1 MQNEHP
7 RTEMDCVNHETD
19 NSGEL
24 EYKELAKSLVEAFG
38 NNHMTE
44 ARRLA
49 AEIILDMP
57 PAGSERS
64 EQDDFLESRLEG
76 KDLDD
81 EHRDVVIGI
90 VEDYRVIRDAFANY
104 ASELKHTDSRT
115 ASLLQLG
122 DADPIPDDVWAKEIA
137 IPPPKLDDLIGTFST
152 KGKGPQGVGLETAI
166 STKGKGPQG
175 VGLETAMIA
184 GAITLARL
192 ATTPYHNAEAYKEA
206 VFAKNFLAPICSII
220 GADALESALNDEV
233 DAIAGR
239 NIGDNMSG
247 TELSRDIDSLMDEAD
262 RVVALHFGRKNSS
275 DSERFDFAISN
286 VKGIISKLVGKA
298 QLKSPI
304 GISSPHSMFFQVGS
318 VRTEN
323 GNDLK
328 LRARGKGRGSYLRK
342 LLKNLGY
349 YKSRAEKNDE
359 HQDVHPIDLYGL
371 TMIAD
376 NNEQLAK
383 EYAAAV
389 VRALKSD
396 KITPYPS
403 PGREKEVFIVKGSKE
418 FQDTIREAVLAEI
431 PDVDMGL
438 FSFKTKKGGFTDAK
452 ITGLYETGDGRVGF
466 APFEMQF
473 STPDARLT
481 ARIGGRAAH
490 FLFKLIN
497 TYGEEIADLDDEYLA
512 AIKDIWSRKQDYFNN
527 RDESST
533 EVCLTDQS
541 RRRVEDFWRRIAR
554 RRQHT
559 RNLGGTALQ

>member
-90 VEDYRVIRDAFANY
+90 VEDYRVIQDVFASY
-104 ASELKHTDSRT
+104 ADGLKDTDTEAAR
-115 ASLLQLG
+115 LLQLG
-122 DADPIPDDVWAKEIA
+122 DADRIPDNVWAKEIP
-137 IPPPKLDDLIGTFST
+137 IPRPKLDDLIKTFST
-152 KGKGPQGVGLETAI
+152 KGED
-166 STKGKGPQG
+166 SQG

-184 GAITLARL
+184 GAITLAKL
-192 ATTPYHNAEAYKEA
+192 ITTPYHDAKAYKEA
-206 VFAKNFLAPICSII
+206 VFAKNILAPICSII
-220 GADALESALNDEV
+220 GADALESAQNDEV

-247 TELSRDIDSLMDEAD
+247 TELSRDIDSLMDEVD
-262 RVVALHFGRKNSS
+262 RVVALHFGRKNSNNP
-275 DSERFDFAISN
+275 ERFDFAIGN
-286 VKGIISKLVGKA
+286 VKGITSELVGEA

-497 TYGEEIADLDDEYLA
+497 TYGDEIADLDDDCLN
-512 AIKDIWSRKQDYFNN
+512 AIEDIWSRKQDYFNN

-541 RRRVEDFWRRIAR
+541 RRRVEDFWRRIAK

>member
-90 VEDYRVIRDAFANY
+90 VEDYRVIQDVFASY
-104 ASELKHTDSRT
+104 ADGLKDTDTEAAR
-115 ASLLQLG
+115 LLQLG
-122 DADPIPDDVWAKEIA
+122 DADRIPDNVWAKEIP
-137 IPPPKLDDLIGTFST
+137 IPRPKLDDLIKTFST
-152 KGKGPQGVGLETAI
+152 KGED
-166 STKGKGPQG
+166 SQG

-184 GAITLARL
+184 GAITLAKL
-192 ATTPYHNAEAYKEA
+192 ITTPYHDAKAYKEA
-206 VFAKNFLAPICSII
+206 VFAKNILAPICSII
-220 GADALESALNDEV
+220 GADALESAQNDEV

-247 TELSRDIDSLMDEAD
+247 TELSRDIDSLMDEVD
-262 RVVALHFGRKNSS
+262 RVVALHFGRKNSN
-275 DSERFDFAISN
+275 DPERFDFAIGN
-286 VKGIISKLVGKA
+286 VKGITSELVGEA

-318 VRTEN
+318 VHTEA

-497 TYGEEIADLDDEYLA
+497 TYGDEIADLDDDCLN
-512 AIKDIWSRKQDYFNN
+512 AIEDIWSRKQDYFNN

-541 RRRVEDFWRRIAR
+541 RRRVEDFWRRITK

-559 RNLGGTALQ
+559 RDLGGTALQ

>member
-1 MQNEHP
+1 MQSEYP
-7 RTEMDCVNHETD
+7 KTEIDCVNHETD

-90 VEDYRVIRDAFANY
+90 VEDYRVIQDVFASY
-104 ASELKHTDSRT
+104 ADGLKDTDTEAAR
-115 ASLLQLG
+115 LLQLG
-122 DADPIPDDVWAKEIA
+122 DADRIPDNVWAKEIP
-137 IPPPKLDDLIGTFST
+137 IPRPKLDDLIKTFST
-152 KGKGPQGVGLETAI
+152 KGED
-166 STKGKGPQG
+166 SQG

-184 GAITLARL
+184 GAITLAKL
-192 ATTPYHNAEAYKEA
+192 ITTPYHDAKAYKEA
-206 VFAKNFLAPICSII
+206 VFAKNILAPICSII
-220 GADALESALNDEV
+220 GADALESAQNDEV

-247 TELSRDIDSLMDEAD
+247 TELSRDIDSLMDEVD
-262 RVVALHFGRKNSS
+262 RVVALHFGRKNSN
-275 DSERFDFAISN
+275 DPERFDFAIGN
-286 VKGIISKLVGKA
+286 VKGITSELVGEA

-497 TYGEEIADLDDEYLA
+497 TYGDEIADLDDDCLN
-512 AIKDIWSRKQDYFNN
+512 AIEDIWSRKQDYFNN

-541 RRRVEDFWRRIAR
+541 RRRVEDFWRRIAK
-554 RRQHT
+554 RRQHA
-559 RNLGGTALQ
+559 RDLGGTALQ

>member
-90 VEDYRVIRDAFANY
+90 VEDYRVIQDVFASY
-104 ASELKHTDSRT
+104 ADGLKDTDTEAAR
-115 ASLLQLG
+115 LLQLG
-122 DADPIPDDVWAKEIA
+122 DADRIPDNVWAKEIP
-137 IPPPKLDDLIGTFST
+137 IPRPKLDDLIKTFST
-152 KGKGPQGVGLETAI
+152 KGED
-166 STKGKGPQG
+166 SQG

-184 GAITLARL
+184 GAITLAKL
-192 ATTPYHNAEAYKEA
+192 ITTPYHDAKAYKEA
-206 VFAKNFLAPICSII
+206 VFAKNILAPICSII
-220 GADALESALNDEV
+220 GADALESAQNDEV

-247 TELSRDIDSLMDEAD
+247 TELSRDIDSLMDEVD
-262 RVVALHFGRKNSS
+262 RVVALHFGRKNSN
-275 DSERFDFAISN
+275 DPERFDFAIGN
-286 VKGIISKLVGKA
+286 VKGITSELVGEA

-497 TYGEEIADLDDEYLA
+497 TYGDEIADLDDDCLN
-512 AIKDIWSRKQDYFNN
+512 AIEDIWSRKQDYFNN

-541 RRRVEDFWRRIAR
+541 RRRVEDFWRRITK
-554 RRQHT
+554 RRQHA
-559 RNLGGTALQ
+559 RDLGGTALQ

>member
-1 MQNEHP
+1 MMLMQSEYP
-7 RTEMDCVNHETD
+7 KTEIDCVNHETD

-90 VEDYRVIRDAFANY
+90 VEDYRVIQDAFASY
-104 ASELKHTDSRT
+104 ADGLKDTDTEAAR
-115 ASLLQLG
+115 LLQLG
-122 DADPIPDDVWAKEIA
+122 DADRIPDNVWAKEIP
-137 IPPPKLDDLIGTFST
+137 IPRPKLDDLIKTFST
-152 KGKGPQGVGLETAI
+152 KGED
-166 STKGKGPQG
+166 SQG

-184 GAITLARL
+184 GAITLAKL
-192 ATTPYHNAEAYKEA
+192 ITTPYHDAKAYKEA
-206 VFAKNFLAPICSII
+206 VFAKNILAPICSII
-220 GADALESALNDEV
+220 GADALESAQNDEV

-262 RVVALHFGRKNSS
+262 RVVALHFGRKNSN
-275 DSERFDFAISN
+275 DPERFNFAIGN
-286 VKGIISKLVGKA
+286 VKGITSELVGEA

-438 FSFKTKKGGFTDAK
+438 FSFKSKKGGFTDAK

-497 TYGEEIADLDDEYLA
+497 TYGDEIADLDDDCLN
-512 AIKDIWSRKQDYFNN
+512 AIEDIWSRKQDYFNN

-541 RRRVEDFWRRIAR
+541 RRRVEDFWRRIAK

>member
-90 VEDYRVIRDAFANY
+90 VEDYRVIQDVFASY
-104 ASELKHTDSRT
+104 ADGLKDTDTEAAR
-115 ASLLQLG
+115 LLQLG
-122 DADPIPDDVWAKEIA
+122 DADRIPDNVWAKEIP
-137 IPPPKLDDLIGTFST
+137 IPRPKLDDLIKTFST
-152 KGKGPQGVGLETAI
+152 KGED
-166 STKGKGPQG
+166 SQG

-184 GAITLARL
+184 GAITLAKL
-192 ATTPYHNAEAYKEA
+192 ITTPYHDAKAYKEA
-206 VFAKNFLAPICSII
+206 VFAKNILAPICSII
-220 GADALESALNDEV
+220 GADALESAQNDEV

-247 TELSRDIDSLMDEAD
+247 TELSRDIDSLMDEVD
-262 RVVALHFGRKNSS
+262 RVVALHFGRKNSN
-275 DSERFDFAISN
+275 DLERFDFAIGN
-286 VKGIISKLVGKA
+286 VKGITSELVGEA

-318 VRTEN
+318 VHTEA

-328 LRARGKGRGSYLRK
+328 LRVRGKGRGSYLRK

-349 YKSRAEKNDE
+349 YKTRAEKNDE

-497 TYGEEIADLDDEYLA
+497 TYGDEIADLDDDCLN
-512 AIKDIWSRKQDYFNN
+512 AIEDIWSRKQDYFNN

-541 RRRVEDFWRRIAR
+541 RRRVEDFWRRIAK

>member
-1 MQNEHP
+1 MLMQNEHP

-90 VEDYRVIRDAFANY
+90 VEDYRVIQDVFASY
-104 ASELKHTDSRT
+104 ADGLKDTDTEAAR
-115 ASLLQLG
+115 LLQLG
-122 DADPIPDDVWAKEIA
+122 DADRIPDNVWAKEIP
-137 IPPPKLDDLIGTFST
+137 IPRPKLDDLIKTFST
-152 KGKGPQGVGLETAI
+152 KGED
-166 STKGKGPQG
+166 SQG

-184 GAITLARL
+184 GAITLAKL
-192 ATTPYHNAEAYKEA
+192 ITTPYHDAKAYKEA
-206 VFAKNFLAPICSII
+206 VFAKNILAPICSII
-220 GADALESALNDEV
+220 GADALESAQNDEV

-247 TELSRDIDSLMDEAD
+247 TELSRDIDSLMDEVD
-262 RVVALHFGRKNSS
+262 RVVALHFGRKNSN
-275 DSERFDFAISN
+275 DPERFDFAIGN
-286 VKGIISKLVGKA
+286 VKGITSELVGEA

-318 VRTEN
+318 VHTEA

-349 YKSRAEKNDE
+349 YKTRAEKNDE

-418 FQDTIREAVLAEI
+418 FQDTIREAVLTEI

-438 FSFKTKKGGFTDAK
+438 FSFKSKKGGFTDAK

-497 TYGEEIADLDDEYLA
+497 TYGDEIADLDDDYLN
-512 AIKDIWSRKQDYFNN
+512 AIEDIWSRKQDYFNN
-527 RDESST
+527 QDESST
-533 EVCLTDQS
+533 EVCLTRQS
-541 RRRVEDFWRRIAR
+541 RRRVEDFWRRIAK

>member
-1 MQNEHP
+1 MLMQSEYP
-7 RTEMDCVNHETD
+7 KTEIDCVNHETD

-90 VEDYRVIRDAFANY
+90 VEDYRVIQDAFASY
-104 ASELKHTDSRT
+104 ADGLKDTDTEAAR
-115 ASLLQLG
+115 LLQLG
-122 DADPIPDDVWAKEIA
+122 DADRIPDNVWAKEIP
-137 IPPPKLDDLIGTFST
+137 IPRPKLDDLIKTFST
-152 KGKGPQGVGLETAI
+152 KGED
-166 STKGKGPQG
+166 SQG

-184 GAITLARL
+184 GAITLAKL
-192 ATTPYHNAEAYKEA
+192 ITTPYHDAKAYKEA
-206 VFAKNFLAPICSII
+206 VFAKNILAPICSII
-220 GADALESALNDEV
+220 GADALESAQNDEV

-247 TELSRDIDSLMDEAD
+247 TELSRDIDSLMDEVD
-262 RVVALHFGRKNSS
+262 RVVALHFGRKNSN
-275 DSERFDFAISN
+275 DPERFNFAIGN
-286 VKGIISKLVGKA
+286 VKGITSELVGEA

-349 YKSRAEKNDE
+349 YKSRAEKNNE

-376 NNEQLAK
+376 NDEQLAK

-438 FSFKTKKGGFTDAK
+438 FSFKSKKGGFTDAK

-497 TYGEEIADLDDEYLA
+497 TYGDEIADLDDDYLN
-512 AIKDIWSRKQDYFNN
+512 AIEDIWSRKQDYFNN

-533 EVCLTDQS
+533 EVCLTGQS
-541 RRRVEDFWRRIAR
+541 RRRVEDFWRRIAK
-554 RRQHT
+554 RRQHA
-559 RNLGGTALQ
+559 RDLGGTALQ

>member
-1 MQNEHP
+1 MQSEYP
-7 RTEMDCVNHETD
+7 KTEIDCVNHETD

-81 EHRDVVIGI
+81 EHKDVVIGI
-90 VEDYRVIRDAFANY
+90 VEDYRVIQDAFASY
-104 ASELKHTDSRT
+104 ADGLKDTDTEAAR
-115 ASLLQLG
+115 LLQLG
-122 DADPIPDDVWAKEIA
+122 DADRIPDNVWAKEIP
-137 IPPPKLDDLIGTFST
+137 IPRPKLDDLIKTFST
-152 KGKGPQGVGLETAI
+152 KGED
-166 STKGKGPQG
+166 SQG

-184 GAITLARL
+184 GAITLAKL
-192 ATTPYHNAEAYKEA
+192 ITTPYHNAKAYKEA
-206 VFAKNFLAPICSII
+206 VFAKNILAPICSII
-220 GADALESALNDEV
+220 GADALESAQNDEV

-262 RVVALHFGRKNSS
+262 RVVALHFGRKNSN
-275 DSERFDFAISN
+275 DPERFNFAIGN
-286 VKGIISKLVGKA
+286 VKGITSELVGEA

-438 FSFKTKKGGFTDAK
+438 FSFKSKKGGFTDAK

-497 TYGEEIADLDDEYLA
+497 TYGDEIADLDDDYLN
-512 AIKDIWSRKQDYFNN
+512 AIEDIWSRKQDYFNN
-527 RDESST
+527 QEESFT
-533 EVCLTDQS
+533 EVCLTRQS
-541 RRRVEDFWRRIAR
+541 RGRVREFWKRIADKQR
-554 RRQHT
+554 HT
-559 RNLGGTALQ
+559 RSLGGTALR

>member
-1 MQNEHP
+1 MLMQNEHP

-57 PAGSERS
+57 PAGSEYS
-64 EQDDFLESRLEG
+64 GQDDFLESYLEG

-81 EHRDVVIGI
+81 EHRDVVVGI
-90 VEDYRVIRDAFANY
+90 VEDYRVIWDAFADY
-104 ASELKHTDSRT
+104 ASELRHTDSRT
-115 ASLLQLG
+115 AILLQLG
-122 DADPIPDDVWAKEIA
+122 DADRIPDNVWAKEIP
-137 IPPPKLDDLIGTFST
+137 IPRPKLDDLIKTFST
-152 KGKGPQGVGLETAI
+152 KGED
-166 STKGKGPQG
+166 SQG

-184 GAITLARL
+184 GAITLAKL
-192 ATTPYHNAEAYKEA
+192 ITTPYHDAKAYKEA
-206 VFAKNFLAPICSII
+206 VFAKNILAPICSII
-220 GADALESALNDEV
+220 GADALESAQNDEV

-247 TELSRDIDSLMDEAD
+247 TELSRDIDSLMDEVD
-262 RVVALHFGRKNSS
+262 RVVALHFGRKNSN
-275 DSERFDFAISN
+275 DPERFNFAIGN
-286 VKGIISKLVGKA
+286 VKGITSELVGEA

-418 FQDTIREAVLAEI
+418 FQDTIREAVLTEI

-438 FSFKTKKGGFTDAK
+438 FSFKSKKGGFTDAK

-497 TYGEEIADLDDEYLA
+497 TYGDEIADLDDDCLN
-512 AIKDIWSRKQDYFNN
+512 AIEDIWSRKQDYFNN

-541 RRRVEDFWRRIAR
+541 RRRVEDFWRRIAK
-554 RRQHT
+554 RRQYT

>member
-1 MQNEHP
+1 MQSEYP
-7 RTEMDCVNHETD
+7 KTEIDCVNHETD

-90 VEDYRVIRDAFANY
+90 VEDYRVIQDVFASY
-104 ASELKHTDSRT
+104 ADGLKDTDTEAAR
-115 ASLLQLG
+115 LLQLG
-122 DADPIPDDVWAKEIA
+122 DAVLIPDNVWAKEIS
-137 IPPPKLDDLIGTFST
+137 IPRPKLDDLIKTFST
-152 KGKGPQGVGLETAI
+152 KGED
-166 STKGKGPQG
+166 SQG

-184 GAITLARL
+184 GAITLAKL
-192 ATTPYHNAEAYKEA
+192 ITTPYHDAKAYKEA
-206 VFAKNFLAPICSII
+206 VFAKNILAPICSII
-220 GADALESALNDEV
+220 GADALESAQNDEV

-247 TELSRDIDSLMDEAD
+247 TELSRDIDSLMDEVD
-262 RVVALHFGRKNSS
+262 RVVALHFGRKNSN
-275 DSERFDFAISN
+275 DPERFDFAIGN
-286 VKGIISKLVGKA
+286 VKGITSELVGEA

-497 TYGEEIADLDDEYLA
+497 TYGDEIADLDDEYLA

-541 RRRVEDFWRRIAR
+541 RRRVEDFWRRIAK

>member
-90 VEDYRVIRDAFANY
+90 VEDYRVIQDVFASY
-104 ASELKHTDSRT
+104 ADGLKDTDTEAAR
-115 ASLLQLG
+115 LLQLG
-122 DADPIPDDVWAKEIA
+122 DADRIPDNVWAKEIP
-137 IPPPKLDDLIGTFST
+137 IPRPKLDDLIKTFST
-152 KGKGPQGVGLETAI
+152 KGED
-166 STKGKGPQG
+166 SQG

-184 GAITLARL
+184 GAITLAKL
-192 ATTPYHNAEAYKEA
+192 ITTPYHDAKAYKEA
-206 VFAKNFLAPICSII
+206 VFAKNILAPICSII
-220 GADALESALNDEV
+220 GADALESAQNDEV

-247 TELSRDIDSLMDEAD
+247 TELSRDIDSLMDEVD
-262 RVVALHFGRKNSS
+262 RVVALHFGRKNSN
-275 DSERFDFAISN
+275 DPERFDFAIGN
-286 VKGIISKLVGKA
+286 VKGITSELVGEA

-318 VRTEN
+318 VHTEA

-349 YKSRAEKNDE
+349 YKTRAEKNDE

-497 TYGEEIADLDDEYLA
+497 TYGDEIADLDDDCLN
-512 AIKDIWSRKQDYFNN
+512 AIEDIWSRKQDYFNN

-541 RRRVEDFWRRIAR
+541 RRRVEDFWRRIAK

>member
-1 MQNEHP
+1 MLMQSEYP
-7 RTEMDCVNHETD
+7 KTEIDCVNHETD

-90 VEDYRVIRDAFANY
+90 VEDYRVIQDTFASY
-104 ASELKHTDSRT
+104 ADGLKDTDTEAAR
-115 ASLLQLG
+115 LLQLG
-122 DADPIPDDVWAKEIA
+122 DADRIPDNVWAKEIP
-137 IPPPKLDDLIGTFST
+137 IPRPKLDDLIKTFST
-152 KGKGPQGVGLETAI
+152 KGED
-166 STKGKGPQG
+166 SQG

-184 GAITLARL
+184 GAITLAKL
-192 ATTPYHNAEAYKEA
+192 ITTPYHDAKAYKEA
-206 VFAKNFLAPICSII
+206 VFAKNILAPICSII
-220 GADALESALNDEV
+220 GADALESAQNDEV

-247 TELSRDIDSLMDEAD
+247 TELSRDIDSLMDEVD
-262 RVVALHFGRKNSS
+262 RVVALHFGRKNSN
-275 DSERFDFAISN
+275 DPERFNFAIGN
-286 VKGIISKLVGKA
+286 VKGITSELVGEA

-438 FSFKTKKGGFTDAK
+438 FSFKSKKGGFTDAK

-497 TYGEEIADLDDEYLA
+497 TYGDEIADLDDDYLN
-512 AIKDIWSRKQDYFNN
+512 AIEDIWSRKQDYFNN

-541 RRRVEDFWRRIAR
+541 RRRVEDFWRRITK
-554 RRQHT
+554 RRQHA
-559 RNLGGTALQ
+559 RDLGGTALQ

>member
-1 MQNEHP
+1 MQSEYP
-7 RTEMDCVNHETD
+7 KTEIDCVNHETD

-90 VEDYRVIRDAFANY
+90 VEDYRVIQDTFASY
-104 ASELKHTDSRT
+104 ADGLKDTDTEAAR
-115 ASLLQLG
+115 LLQLG
-122 DADPIPDDVWAKEIA
+122 DADRIPDNVWAKEIP
-137 IPPPKLDDLIGTFST
+137 IPRPKLDDLIKTFST
-152 KGKGPQGVGLETAI
+152 KGED
-166 STKGKGPQG
+166 SQG

-184 GAITLARL
+184 GAITLAKL
-192 ATTPYHNAEAYKEA
+192 ITTPYHDAKAYKEA
-206 VFAKNFLAPICSII
+206 VFAKNILAPICSII
-220 GADALESALNDEV
+220 GADALESAQNDEV

-247 TELSRDIDSLMDEAD
+247 TELSRDIDSLMDEVD
-262 RVVALHFGRKNSS
+262 RVVALHFGRKNSN
-275 DSERFDFAISN
+275 DPERFNFAIGN
-286 VKGIISKLVGKA
+286 VKGITSELVGEA

-438 FSFKTKKGGFTDAK
+438 FSFKSKKGGFTDAK

-497 TYGEEIADLDDEYLA
+497 TYGDEIADLDDDYLN
-512 AIKDIWSRKQDYFNN
+512 AIEDIWSRKQDYFNN

-541 RRRVEDFWRRIAR
+541 RRRVEDFWRRITK
-554 RRQHT
+554 RRQHA
-559 RNLGGTALQ
+559 RDLGGTALQ

>member
-1 MQNEHP
+1 MQSEYP
-7 RTEMDCVNHETD
+7 KTEIDCVNHETD

-64 EQDDFLESRLEG
+64 EQDDFLESRLEE

-90 VEDYRVIRDAFANY
+90 VEDYRVIQDVFASY
-104 ASELKHTDSRT
+104 ADGLKDTDTEAAR
-115 ASLLQLG
+115 LLQLG
-122 DADPIPDDVWAKEIA
+122 DADRIPDNVWAKEIP
-137 IPPPKLDDLIGTFST
+137 IPRPKLDDLIKTFST
-152 KGKGPQGVGLETAI
+152 KGED
-166 STKGKGPQG
+166 SQG

-184 GAITLARL
+184 GAITLAKL
-192 ATTPYHNAEAYKEA
+192 ITTPYHDAKAYKEA
-206 VFAKNFLAPICSII
+206 VFAKNILAPICSIV
-220 GADALESALNDEV
+220 GADALESAQNDEV

-247 TELSRDIDSLMDEAD
+247 TELSRDIDSLMDEVD
-262 RVVALHFGRKNSS
+262 RVVALHFGRKNSN
-275 DSERFDFAISN
+275 DPERFDFAIGN
-286 VKGIISKLVGKA
+286 VKGITSELVGEA

-418 FQDTIREAVLAEI
+418 FQDTIREAVLTEI

-438 FSFKTKKGGFTDAK
+438 FSFKSKKGGFTDAK

-497 TYGEEIADLDDEYLA
+497 TYGDEIADLDDDYLN
-512 AIKDIWSRKQDYFNN
+512 AIEDIWSRKQDYFNN
-527 RDESST
+527 QDESST

-541 RRRVEDFWRRIAR
+541 RRRVREFWKRIADKQR
-554 RRQHT
+554 HT
-559 RNLGGTALQ
+559 RSLGGTALR

>member
-1 MQNEHP
+1 MQSEYP
-7 RTEMDCVNHETD
+7 KTEIDCVNHETD

-90 VEDYRVIRDAFANY
+90 VEDYRVIQDVFASY
-104 ASELKHTDSRT
+104 ADGLKDTDTEAAR
-115 ASLLQLG
+115 LLQLG
-122 DADPIPDDVWAKEIA
+122 DADRIPDNVWAKEIP
-137 IPPPKLDDLIGTFST
+137 IPRPKLDDLIKTFST
-152 KGKGPQGVGLETAI
+152 KGED
-166 STKGKGPQG
+166 SQG

-184 GAITLARL
+184 GAITLAKL
-192 ATTPYHNAEAYKEA
+192 ITTPYHDAKAYKEA
-206 VFAKNFLAPICSII
+206 VFAKNILAPICSII
-220 GADALESALNDEV
+220 GADALESAQNDEV

-247 TELSRDIDSLMDEAD
+247 TELSRDIDSLMDEVD
-262 RVVALHFGRKNSS
+262 RVVALHFGRKNSN
-275 DSERFDFAISN
+275 DPERFDFAIGN
-286 VKGIISKLVGKA
+286 VKGITSELVGEA

-318 VRTEN
+318 VHTEA

-328 LRARGKGRGSYLRK
+328 LRVRGKGRGSYLRK

-349 YKSRAEKNDE
+349 YKTRAEKNDE

-497 TYGEEIADLDDEYLA
+497 TYGDEIADLDDDCLN
-512 AIKDIWSRKQDYFNN
+512 AIEDIWSRKQDYFNN
-527 RDESST
+527 CDESST

-541 RRRVEDFWRRIAR
+541 RRRVEDFWRRIAK

>member
-1 MQNEHP
+1 MLMQSEYP
-7 RTEMDCVNHETD
+7 KTEIDCVNHETD

-81 EHRDVVIGI
+81 EHKDVVIGI
-90 VEDYRVIRDAFANY
+90 VEDYRVIQDAFASY
-104 ASELKHTDSRT
+104 ADGLKDTDTEAAR
-115 ASLLQLG
+115 LLQLG
-122 DADPIPDDVWAKEIA
+122 DADRIPDNVWAKEIP
-137 IPPPKLDDLIGTFST
+137 IPRPKLDDLIKTFST
-152 KGKGPQGVGLETAI
+152 KGED
-166 STKGKGPQG
+166 SQG

-184 GAITLARL
+184 GAITLAKL
-192 ATTPYHNAEAYKEA
+192 ITTPYHNAKAYKEA
-206 VFAKNFLAPICSII
+206 VFAKNILAPICSII
-220 GADALESALNDEV
+220 GADALESAQNDEV

-262 RVVALHFGRKNSS
+262 RVVALHFGRKNSN
-275 DSERFDFAISN
+275 DPERFNFAIGN
-286 VKGIISKLVGKA
+286 VKGITSELVGEA

-438 FSFKTKKGGFTDAK
+438 FSFKSKKGGFTDAK

-497 TYGEEIADLDDEYLA
+497 TYGDEIADLDDDYLN
-512 AIKDIWSRKQDYFNN
+512 AIEDIWSRKQDYFNN
-527 RDESST
+527 QEESFT
-533 EVCLTDQS
+533 EVCLTRQS
-541 RRRVEDFWRRIAR
+541 RGRVREFWKRIADKQR
-554 RRQHT
+554 HT
-559 RNLGGTALQ
+559 RSLGGTALR

>member
-1 MQNEHP
+1 MLMQSEYP
-7 RTEMDCVNHETD
+7 KTEIDCVNHETD

-90 VEDYRVIRDAFANY
+90 VEDYRVIQDAFASY
-104 ASELKHTDSRT
+104 ADGLKDTDTEAAR
-115 ASLLQLG
+115 LLQLG
-122 DADPIPDDVWAKEIA
+122 DADRIPDNVWAKEIP
-137 IPPPKLDDLIGTFST
+137 IPRPKLDDLIKTFST
-152 KGKGPQGVGLETAI
+152 KGED
-166 STKGKGPQG
+166 SQG

-184 GAITLARL
+184 GAITLAKL
-192 ATTPYHNAEAYKEA
+192 ITTPYHDAKAYKEA
-206 VFAKNFLAPICSII
+206 VFAKNILAPICSII
-220 GADALESALNDEV
+220 GADALESAQNDEV

-262 RVVALHFGRKNSS
+262 RVVALHFGRKNSN
-275 DSERFDFAISN
+275 DPERFNFAIGN
-286 VKGIISKLVGKA
+286 VKGITSELVGEA

-438 FSFKTKKGGFTDAK
+438 FSFKSKKGGFTDAK

-497 TYGEEIADLDDEYLA
+497 TYGDEIADLDDDCLN
-512 AIKDIWSRKQDYFNN
+512 AIEDIWSRKQDYFNN

-541 RRRVEDFWRRIAR
+541 RRRVEDFWRRIAK

>member
-1 MQNEHP
+1 MLMQNEHP
-7 RTEMDCVNHETD
+7 RTEIDCVNHETD

-90 VEDYRVIRDAFANY
+90 VEDYRVIQDAFASY
-104 ASELKHTDSRT
+104 ADGLKYTDTEAAR
-115 ASLLQLG
+115 LLQLG
-122 DADPIPDDVWAKEIA
+122 DADRIPDNVWAKEIP
-137 IPPPKLDDLIGTFST
+137 ILRPKLHDLIKTFST
-152 KGKGPQGVGLETAI
+152 KGED
-166 STKGKGPQG
+166 SQG

-184 GAITLARL
+184 GAITLAKL
-192 ATTPYHNAEAYKEA
+192 ITTPYHDAKAYKEA
-206 VFAKNFLAPICSII
+206 VFAKNILAPICSII
-220 GADALESALNDEV
+220 GADALESAQNDEV

-247 TELSRDIDSLMDEAD
+247 TELSRDIDSLMDEVD
-262 RVVALHFGRKNSS
+262 RVVALHFGRKNSN
-275 DSERFDFAISN
+275 DPERFDFAIGN
-286 VKGIISKLVGKA
+286 VKGITSELVGEA

-318 VRTEN
+318 VHTEA

-349 YKSRAEKNDE
+349 YKTRAEKNDE

-497 TYGEEIADLDDEYLA
+497 TYGDEIADLDDEYLA

-541 RRRVEDFWRRIAR
+541 RRRVEDFWRRIAK
-554 RRQHT
+554 RRQHA
-559 RNLGGTALQ
+559 RDLGGTALQ

>member
-90 VEDYRVIRDAFANY
+90 VEDYRVIQDVFASY
-104 ASELKHTDSRT
+104 ADGLKDTDTEAAR
-115 ASLLQLG
+115 LLQLG
-122 DADPIPDDVWAKEIA
+122 DADRIPDNVWAKEIP
-137 IPPPKLDDLIGTFST
+137 IPRPKLDDLIKTFST
-152 KGKGPQGVGLETAI
+152 KGED
-166 STKGKGPQG
+166 SQG

-184 GAITLARL
+184 GAITLAKL
-192 ATTPYHNAEAYKEA
+192 ITTPYHDAKAYKEA
-206 VFAKNFLAPICSII
+206 VFAKNILAPICSII
-220 GADALESALNDEV
+220 GADALESAQNDEV

-247 TELSRDIDSLMDEAD
+247 TELSRDIDSLMDEVD
-262 RVVALHFGRKNSS
+262 RVVALHFGRKNSN
-275 DSERFDFAISN
+275 DPERFDFAIGN
-286 VKGIISKLVGKA
+286 VKGITSELVGEA

-318 VRTEN
+318 VHTEA

-349 YKSRAEKNDE
+349 YKTRAEKNDE

-418 FQDTIREAVLAEI
+418 FQDTIREAVLTEI

-438 FSFKTKKGGFTDAK
+438 FSFKSKKGGFTDAK

-497 TYGEEIADLDDEYLA
+497 TYGDEIADLDDDYLN
-512 AIKDIWSRKQDYFNN
+512 AIEDIWSRKQDYFNN
-527 RDESST
+527 QDESST
-533 EVCLTDQS
+533 EVCLTRQS
-541 RRRVEDFWRRIAR
+541 RRRVEDFWRRIAK

>member
-1 MQNEHP
+1 MLMQNEHP

-57 PAGSERS
+57 LAGSERS

-90 VEDYRVIRDAFANY
+90 VEDYRVIQDVFASY
-104 ASELKHTDSRT
+104 ADGLKDTDTEAAR
-115 ASLLQLG
+115 LLQLG
-122 DADPIPDDVWAKEIA
+122 DADRIPDNVWAKEIP
-137 IPPPKLDDLIGTFST
+137 IPRPKLDDLIKTFST
-152 KGKGPQGVGLETAI
+152 KGED
-166 STKGKGPQG
+166 SQG

-184 GAITLARL
+184 GAITLAKL
-192 ATTPYHNAEAYKEA
+192 ITTPYHDAKAYKEA
-206 VFAKNFLAPICSII
+206 VFAKNILAPICSII
-220 GADALESALNDEV
+220 GADALESAQNDEV

-247 TELSRDIDSLMDEAD
+247 TELSRDIDSLMDEVD
-262 RVVALHFGRKNSS
+262 RVVALHFGRKNSN
-275 DSERFDFAISN
+275 DPERFDFAIGN
-286 VKGIISKLVGKA
+286 VKGITSELVGEA

-318 VRTEN
+318 VHTEA

-328 LRARGKGRGSYLRK
+328 LRVRGKGRGSYLRK

-349 YKSRAEKNDE
+349 YKTRAEKNDE

-396 KITPYPS
+396 KITPHPS

-497 TYGEEIADLDDEYLA
+497 TYGDEIADLDDDCLN
-512 AIKDIWSRKQDYFNN
+512 AIEDIWSRKQDYFNN

-541 RRRVEDFWRRIAR
+541 RRRVEDFWRRITK
-554 RRQHT
+554 RRQHA
-559 RNLGGTALQ
+559 RDLGGTALQ

>member
-49 AEIILDMP
+49 TEIILDMP

-90 VEDYRVIRDAFANY
+90 VEDYRVIQDVFASY
-104 ASELKHTDSRT
+104 ADGLKDTDTEAAR
-115 ASLLQLG
+115 LLQLG
-122 DADPIPDDVWAKEIA
+122 DADRIPDNVWAKEIP
-137 IPPPKLDDLIGTFST
+137 IPRPKLDDLIKTFST
-152 KGKGPQGVGLETAI
+152 KGED
-166 STKGKGPQG
+166 SQG

-184 GAITLARL
+184 GAITLAKL
-192 ATTPYHNAEAYKEA
+192 ITTPYHDAKAYKEA
-206 VFAKNFLAPICSII
+206 VFAKNILAPICSII
-220 GADALESALNDEV
+220 GADALESAQNDEV

-247 TELSRDIDSLMDEAD
+247 TELSRDIDSLMDEVD
-262 RVVALHFGRKNSS
+262 RVVALHFGRKNSN
-275 DSERFDFAISN
+275 DPERFDFAIGN
-286 VKGIISKLVGKA
+286 VKGITSELVGEA

-359 HQDVHPIDLYGL
+359 HKDVHPIDLYGL

>member
-19 NSGEL
+19 NSGKL

-49 AEIILDMP
+49 SEIILDMP
-57 PAGSERS
+57 PAGLECS
-64 EQDDFLESRLEG
+64 EQDGFLESYLEG
-76 KDLDD
+76 EDLDD
-81 EHRDVVIGI
+81 EHRDAVVGI

-152 KGKGPQGVGLETAI
+152 KGEGSQGVGLETAI

-247 TELSRDIDSLMDEAD
+247 TELSRDIDSLMDEVD
-262 RVVALHFGRKNSS
+262 RVVALHFGRKNSN
-275 DSERFDFAISN
+275 DPERFNFAISN
-286 VKGIISKLVGKA
+286 VKGITSELVGEA

-418 FQDTIREAVLAEI
+418 FQDTIREAVLTEI

-438 FSFKTKKGGFTDAK
+438 FSFKSKKGGFTDAK

-497 TYGEEIADLDDEYLA
+497 TYGDEIADLDDDYLN
-512 AIKDIWSRKQDYFNN
+512 AIEDIWSRKQDYFNN

-541 RRRVEDFWRRIAR
+541 RRRVEDFWRRIAK
-554 RRQHT
+554 RRQHA

>member
-1 MQNEHP
+1 MLMQNEHP

-90 VEDYRVIRDAFANY
+90 VEDYRVIQDVFASY
-104 ASELKHTDSRT
+104 ADGLKDTDTEAAR
-115 ASLLQLG
+115 LLQLG
-122 DADPIPDDVWAKEIA
+122 DADRIPDNVWAKEIP
-137 IPPPKLDDLIGTFST
+137 IPRPKLDDLIKTFST
-152 KGKGPQGVGLETAI
+152 KGED
-166 STKGKGPQG
+166 SQG

-184 GAITLARL
+184 GAITLAKL
-192 ATTPYHNAEAYKEA
+192 ITTPYHDAKAYKEA
-206 VFAKNFLAPICSII
+206 VFAKNILAPICSII
-220 GADALESALNDEV
+220 GADALESAQNDEV

-247 TELSRDIDSLMDEAD
+247 TELSRDIDSLMDEVD
-262 RVVALHFGRKNSS
+262 RVVALHFGRKNSN
-275 DSERFDFAISN
+275 DPERFDFAIGN
-286 VKGIISKLVGKA
+286 VKGITSELVGEA

-438 FSFKTKKGGFTDAK
+438 FSFKSKKGGFTDAK

-497 TYGEEIADLDDEYLA
+497 TYGDEIADLDDEYLN
-512 AIKDIWSRKQDYFNN
+512 AIEDIWSRKQDYFNN
-527 RDESST
+527 QDESST
-533 EVCLTDQS
+533 EVCLTRQS
-541 RRRVEDFWRRIAR
+541 RRRVEDFWRRIAK

>member
-1 MQNEHP
+1 MLMQNEHP

-24 EYKELAKSLVEAFG
+24 EYKELTKSLVEAFG

-57 PAGSERS
+57 LAGSERS

-90 VEDYRVIRDAFANY
+90 VEDYRVIQDVFASY
-104 ASELKHTDSRT
+104 ADGLKDTDTEAAR
-115 ASLLQLG
+115 LLQLG
-122 DADPIPDDVWAKEIA
+122 DADRIPDNVWAKEIP
-137 IPPPKLDDLIGTFST
+137 IPRPKLDDLIKTFST
-152 KGKGPQGVGLETAI
+152 KGED
-166 STKGKGPQG
+166 SQG

-184 GAITLARL
+184 GAITLAKL
-192 ATTPYHNAEAYKEA
+192 ITTPYHDAKAYKEA
-206 VFAKNFLAPICSII
+206 VFAKNILAPICSII
-220 GADALESALNDEV
+220 GADALESAQNDEV

-247 TELSRDIDSLMDEAD
+247 TELSRDIDSLMDEVD
-262 RVVALHFGRKNSS
+262 RVVALHFGRKNSN
-275 DSERFDFAISN
+275 DPERFDFAIGN
-286 VKGIISKLVGKA
+286 VKGITSELVGEA

-318 VRTEN
+318 VHTEA

-328 LRARGKGRGSYLRK
+328 LRVRGKGRGSYLRK

-349 YKSRAEKNDE
+349 YKTRAEKNDE

-497 TYGEEIADLDDEYLA
+497 TYGDEIADLDDDCLN
-512 AIKDIWSRKQDYFNN
+512 AIEDIWSRKQDYFNN

-541 RRRVEDFWRRIAR
+541 RRRVEDFWRRITK
-554 RRQHT
+554 RRQHA
-559 RNLGGTALQ
+559 RDLGGTALQ

>member
-7 RTEMDCVNHETD
+7 RTEIDCANHETG

-49 AEIILDMP
+49 SEVILDMLS
-57 PAGSERS
+57 AGLERS
-64 EQDDFLESRLEG
+64 EQDDFLESYLEG

-81 EHRDVVIGI
+81 EHRDAVVGI
-90 VEDYRVIRDAFANY
+90 VEDYRVIRDAFADY
-104 ASELKHTDSRT
+104 ASELRHTDSRI

-122 DADPIPDDVWAKEIA
+122 DADPIPDDVWAKETA

-152 KGKGPQGVGLETAI
+152 KGEGSQGVGLETAI

-247 TELSRDIDSLMDEAD
+247 TELSRDIDSLMDEVD
-262 RVVALHFGRKNSS
+262 RVVALHFGRKNSN
-275 DSERFDFAISN
+275 DPERFDFAIGN
-286 VKGIISKLVGKA
+286 VKGITSELVGEA

-359 HQDVHPIDLYGL
+359 HKDVHPIDLYGL

-376 NNEQLAK
+376 SNEQLDK

-497 TYGEEIADLDDEYLA
+497 TYGDEIADLDDEYLA

-541 RRRVEDFWRRIAR
+541 RRRVEDFWKRIAKR
-554 RRQHT
+554 WQHT

>member
-90 VEDYRVIRDAFANY
+90 VEDYRVIQDVFASY
-104 ASELKHTDSRT
+104 ADGLKDTDTEAAR
-115 ASLLQLG
+115 LLQLG
-122 DADPIPDDVWAKEIA
+122 DADRIPDNVWAKEIP
-137 IPPPKLDDLIGTFST
+137 IPRPKLDDLIKTFST
-152 KGKGPQGVGLETAI
+152 KGED
-166 STKGKGPQG
+166 SQG

-184 GAITLARL
+184 GAITLAKL
-192 ATTPYHNAEAYKEA
+192 ITTPYHDAKAYKEA
-206 VFAKNFLAPICSII
+206 VFAKNILAPICSII
-220 GADALESALNDEV
+220 GADALESAQNDEV

-247 TELSRDIDSLMDEAD
+247 TELSRDIDSLMDEVD
-262 RVVALHFGRKNSS
+262 RVVALHFGRKNSN
-275 DSERFDFAISN
+275 DPERFDFAISN
-286 VKGIISKLVGKA
+286 VKGIISKLVGEA

-318 VRTEN
+318 VHTEA

-497 TYGEEIADLDDEYLA
+497 TYGDEIADLDDDCLN
-512 AIKDIWSRKQDYFNN
+512 AIEDIWSRKQDYFNN

-541 RRRVEDFWRRIAR
+541 RRRVEDFWRRIAK

>member
-1 MQNEHP
+1 MMLMQSEYP
-7 RTEMDCVNHETD
+7 KTEIDCVNHETD

-81 EHRDVVIGI
+81 EHKDVVIGI
-90 VEDYRVIRDAFANY
+90 VEDYRVIQDAFASY
-104 ASELKHTDSRT
+104 ADGLKYTDTEAAR
-115 ASLLQLG
+115 LLQLG
-122 DADPIPDDVWAKEIA
+122 DADRIPDNVWAKEIP
-137 IPPPKLDDLIGTFST
+137 IPRPKLDDLIKTFST
-152 KGKGPQGVGLETAI
+152 KGED
-166 STKGKGPQG
+166 SQG

-184 GAITLARL
+184 GAITLAKL
-192 ATTPYHNAEAYKEA
+192 ITTPYHDAKAYKEA
-206 VFAKNFLAPICSII
+206 VFAKNILAPICSII
-220 GADALESALNDEV
+220 GADALESAQNDEV

-262 RVVALHFGRKNSS
+262 RVVALHFGRKNSN
-275 DSERFDFAISN
+275 DPERFNFAIGN
-286 VKGIISKLVGKA
+286 VKGITSELVGEA

-304 GISSPHSMFFQVGS
+304 GISSPHSMLFQVGS

-438 FSFKTKKGGFTDAK
+438 FSFKSKKGGFTDAK

-497 TYGEEIADLDDEYLA
+497 TYGDEIADLDDDYLN
-512 AIKDIWSRKQDYFNN
+512 AIEDIWSRKQDYFNN
-527 RDESST
+527 QDESST
-533 EVCLTDQS
+533 EVRLTRQS
-541 RRRVEDFWRRIAR
+541 RRRVGEFWKRIADKQR
-554 RRQHT
+554 HT
-559 RNLGGTALQ
+559 RSLGGTALR

>member
-1 MQNEHP
+1 MLMQNEHP

-81 EHRDVVIGI
+81 EHKDVVIGI
-90 VEDYRVIRDAFANY
+90 VEDYRVIQDAFASY
-104 ASELKHTDSRT
+104 ADGLKDTDTEAAR
-115 ASLLQLG
+115 LLQLG
-122 DADPIPDDVWAKEIA
+122 DADRIPDNVWAKEIP
-137 IPPPKLDDLIGTFST
+137 IPRPKLDDLIKTFST
-152 KGKGPQGVGLETAI
+152 KGED
-166 STKGKGPQG
+166 SQG

-184 GAITLARL
+184 GAITLAKL
-192 ATTPYHNAEAYKEA
+192 ITTPYHDAKAYKEA
-206 VFAKNFLAPICSII
+206 VFAKNILAPICSII
-220 GADALESALNDEV
+220 GTDALESAQNDEV

-247 TELSRDIDSLMDEAD
+247 TELSRDIDSLMDEVD
-262 RVVALHFGRKNSS
+262 RVVALHFGRKNSN
-275 DSERFDFAISN
+275 DPERFDFAIGN
-286 VKGIISKLVGKA
+286 VKGITSELVGEA

-431 PDVDMGL
+431 PDVDMEL

-497 TYGEEIADLDDEYLA
+497 TYGDEIADLDDDCLN
-512 AIKDIWSRKQDYFNN
+512 AIEDIWSRKQDYFNN

-541 RRRVEDFWRRIAR
+541 RRRVEDFWRRIAK
-554 RRQHT
+554 RRQHA
-559 RNLGGTALQ
+559 RDLGGTALR

>member
-1 MQNEHP
+1 MLMQNEHP
-7 RTEMDCVNHETD
+7 RTEIDCVNHDTD

-49 AEIILDMP
+49 SEVILDMLS
-57 PAGSERS
+57 AGLERS
-64 EQDDFLESRLEG
+64 EQDDFLESYLEG

-81 EHRDVVIGI
+81 EHRDAVVGI
-90 VEDYRVIRDAFANY
+90 VEDYRVIRDAFADY
-104 ASELKHTDSRT
+104 ASELRHTDSRI

-122 DADPIPDDVWAKEIA
+122 DADPIPDDVWAKETA
-137 IPPPKLDDLIGTFST
+137 IPPPKLDDLIRTFST
-152 KGKGPQGVGLETAI
+152 KGEDAQGVGLETA
-166 STKGKGPQG
+166 
-175 VGLETAMIA
+175 LIA

-318 VRTEN
+318 VHTEA

-349 YKSRAEKNDE
+349 YKTRAEKNDE
-359 HQDVHPIDLYGL
+359 HKDTHPIDLYGL

-376 NNEQLAK
+376 SDEQLAK

-389 VRALKSD
+389 VNALKFD
-396 KITPYPS
+396 EIIPYPS
-403 PGREKEVFIVKGSKE
+403 PGREKEVFIIKGSKE

-431 PDVDMGL
+431 PGVDMEL

-452 ITGLYETGDGRVGF
+452 ITGLYETGDARVGF

-497 TYGEEIADLDDEYLA
+497 IYGEEIADLDDEYLA

-541 RRRVEDFWRRIAR
+541 RRRVEDFWKRIAKR
-554 RRQHT
+554 WQHT

>member
-1 MQNEHP
+1 MQSEYP
-7 RTEMDCVNHETD
+7 KTEIDCVNHETD

-64 EQDDFLESRLEG
+64 EQDDFLESCLEG

-90 VEDYRVIRDAFANY
+90 VEDYRVIQDAFASY
-104 ASELKHTDSRT
+104 ADGLKYTDTEAAR
-115 ASLLQLG
+115 LLQLG
-122 DADPIPDDVWAKEIA
+122 DTDRIPDNVWAKEIP
-137 IPPPKLDDLIGTFST
+137 IPRPKLDDLIKTFST
-152 KGKGPQGVGLETAI
+152 KGED
-166 STKGKGPQG
+166 SQG

-184 GAITLARL
+184 GAITLAKL
-192 ATTPYHNAEAYKEA
+192 ITTPYHDAKAYKEA
-206 VFAKNFLAPICSII
+206 VFAKNILAPICSII
-220 GADALESALNDEV
+220 GADALESAQNDEV

-247 TELSRDIDSLMDEAD
+247 TKLSRDIDSLMDEAD
-262 RVVALHFGRKNSS
+262 RVVALHFGRKNSN
-275 DSERFDFAISN
+275 DPERFNFAIGN
-286 VKGIISKLVGKA
+286 VKGITSELVGEA

-438 FSFKTKKGGFTDAK
+438 FSFKSKKGGFTDAK
-452 ITGLYETGDGRVGF
+452 ITGLYETGDERVGF

-497 TYGEEIADLDDEYLA
+497 TYGDEIADLDDEYLA

-541 RRRVEDFWRRIAR
+541 RRRVEDFWRRIAK

>member
-1 MQNEHP
+1 MLMQNEHP

-57 PAGSERS
+57 LAGSERS

-90 VEDYRVIRDAFANY
+90 VEDYRVIQDVFASY
-104 ASELKHTDSRT
+104 ADGLKDTDTEAAR
-115 ASLLQLG
+115 LLQLG
-122 DADPIPDDVWAKEIA
+122 DADRIPDNVWAKEIP
-137 IPPPKLDDLIGTFST
+137 IPRPKLDDLIKTFST
-152 KGKGPQGVGLETAI
+152 KGED
-166 STKGKGPQG
+166 SQG

-184 GAITLARL
+184 GAITLAKL
-192 ATTPYHNAEAYKEA
+192 ITTPYHDAKAYKEA
-206 VFAKNFLAPICSII
+206 VFAKNILAPICSII
-220 GADALESALNDEV
+220 GADALESAQNDEV

-247 TELSRDIDSLMDEAD
+247 TELSRDIDSLMDEVD
-262 RVVALHFGRKNSS
+262 RVVALHFGRKNSN
-275 DSERFDFAISN
+275 DPERFDFAIGN
-286 VKGIISKLVGKA
+286 VKGITSELVGEA

-318 VRTEN
+318 VHTEA

-349 YKSRAEKNDE
+349 YKTRAEKNDE

-497 TYGEEIADLDDEYLA
+497 TYGDEIADLDDDCLN
-512 AIKDIWSRKQDYFNN
+512 AIEDIWSRKQDYFNN

-541 RRRVEDFWRRIAR
+541 RRRVEDFWRRIAK

-559 RNLGGTALQ
+559 RNLGGTALR

>member
-1 MQNEHP
+1 MMLMQSEYP
-7 RTEMDCVNHETD
+7 KTEIDCVNHETD

-90 VEDYRVIRDAFANY
+90 VEDYRVIQDAFASY
-104 ASELKHTDSRT
+104 ADGLKYTDAEAAR
-115 ASLLQLG
+115 LLQLG
-122 DADPIPDDVWAKEIA
+122 DADRIPDNVWAKEIP
-137 IPPPKLDDLIGTFST
+137 IPRPKLDDLIKTFST
-152 KGKGPQGVGLETAI
+152 KGED
-166 STKGKGPQG
+166 SQG

-184 GAITLARL
+184 GAITLAKL
-192 ATTPYHNAEAYKEA
+192 ITTPYHDAKAYKEA
-206 VFAKNFLAPICSII
+206 VFAKNILAPICSII
-220 GADALESALNDEV
+220 GADALESAQNDEV

-247 TELSRDIDSLMDEAD
+247 TELSRDIDSLMDEVD
-262 RVVALHFGRKNSS
+262 RVVALHFGRKNSN
-275 DSERFDFAISN
+275 DPERFNFAIGN
-286 VKGIISKLVGKA
+286 VKGITSELVGEA

-328 LRARGKGRGSYLRK
+328 LRVRGKGRGSYLRK

-349 YKSRAEKNDE
+349 YKSRAEKNNE

-376 NNEQLAK
+376 NDEQLAK

-431 PDVDMGL
+431 PDVDMEL

-497 TYGEEIADLDDEYLA
+497 TYGDEIADLDDDCLN
-512 AIKDIWSRKQDYFNN
+512 AIEDIWSRKQDYFNN

-541 RRRVEDFWRRIAR
+541 RRRVEDFWRRIAK
-554 RRQHT
+554 RRQHA
-559 RNLGGTALQ
+559 RDLGGTALR

>member
-1 MQNEHP
+1 MLMQSEYP
-7 RTEMDCVNHETD
+7 KTEIDCVNHETD

-90 VEDYRVIRDAFANY
+90 VEDYRVIQDAFASY
-104 ASELKHTDSRT
+104 ADGLKDTDTEAAR
-115 ASLLQLG
+115 LLQLG
-122 DADPIPDDVWAKEIA
+122 DADRIPDNVWAKEIP
-137 IPPPKLDDLIGTFST
+137 IPRPKLDDLIKTFST
-152 KGKGPQGVGLETAI
+152 KGED
-166 STKGKGPQG
+166 SQG

-184 GAITLARL
+184 GAITLAKL
-192 ATTPYHNAEAYKEA
+192 ITTPYHDAKAYKEA
-206 VFAKNFLAPICSII
+206 VFAKNILAPICSII
-220 GADALESALNDEV
+220 GADALESAQNDEV

-247 TELSRDIDSLMDEAD
+247 TELSRDIDSLMDEVD
-262 RVVALHFGRKNSS
+262 RVVALHFGRKNSN
-275 DSERFDFAISN
+275 DPERFDFAIGN
-286 VKGIISKLVGKA
+286 VKGITSELVGEA

-438 FSFKTKKGGFTDAK
+438 FSFKSKKGGFTDAK

-497 TYGEEIADLDDEYLA
+497 TYGDEIADLDDDYLN
-512 AIKDIWSRKQDYFNN
+512 AIEDIWSRKQDYFNN

-541 RRRVEDFWRRIAR
+541 RRRVEDFWRRIAK

>member
-1 MQNEHP
+1 MQSEYP
-7 RTEMDCVNHETD
+7 KTEIDCVNHETD

-81 EHRDVVIGI
+81 EHKDVVIGI
-90 VEDYRVIRDAFANY
+90 VEDYRVIQDAFASY
-104 ASELKHTDSRT
+104 ADGLKDTDTEAAR
-115 ASLLQLG
+115 LLQLG
-122 DADPIPDDVWAKEIA
+122 DADRIPDNVWAKEIP
-137 IPPPKLDDLIGTFST
+137 IPRPKLDDLIKTFST
-152 KGKGPQGVGLETAI
+152 KGED
-166 STKGKGPQG
+166 SQG

-184 GAITLARL
+184 GAITLAKL
-192 ATTPYHNAEAYKEA
+192 ITTPYHNAKAYKEA
-206 VFAKNFLAPICSII
+206 VFAKNILAPICSII
-220 GADALESALNDEV
+220 GADALESAQNDEV

-262 RVVALHFGRKNSS
+262 RVVALHFGRKNSN
-275 DSERFDFAISN
+275 DPERFNFAIGN
-286 VKGIISKLVGKA
+286 VKGITSELVGEA

-438 FSFKTKKGGFTDAK
+438 FSFKSKKGGFTDAK

-497 TYGEEIADLDDEYLA
+497 TYGDEIADLDDDYLN
-512 AIKDIWSRKQDYFNN
+512 AIEDIWSRKQDYFNN
-527 RDESST
+527 QEESST
-533 EVCLTDQS
+533 EVCLTRQS
-541 RRRVEDFWRRIAR
+541 RGRVREFWKRIADKQR
-554 RRQHT
+554 HT
-559 RNLGGTALQ
+559 RSLGGTALR

>member
-90 VEDYRVIRDAFANY
+90 VEDYRVIQDAFASY
-104 ASELKHTDSRT
+104 ADGLKDTDTEAAR
-115 ASLLQLG
+115 LLQLG
-122 DADPIPDDVWAKEIA
+122 DADRIPDNVWAKEIP
-137 IPPPKLDDLIGTFST
+137 IPRPKLDDLIKTFST
-152 KGKGPQGVGLETAI
+152 KGED
-166 STKGKGPQG
+166 SQG

-184 GAITLARL
+184 GAITLAKL
-192 ATTPYHNAEAYKEA
+192 ITTPYHDAKAYKEA
-206 VFAKNFLAPICSII
+206 VFAKNILAPICSII
-220 GADALESALNDEV
+220 GADALESAQNDEV

-247 TELSRDIDSLMDEAD
+247 TELSRDIDSLMDEVD
-262 RVVALHFGRKNSS
+262 RVVALHFGRKNSN
-275 DSERFDFAISN
+275 DPERFDFAIGN
-286 VKGIISKLVGKA
+286 VKGITSELVGEA

-349 YKSRAEKNDE
+349 YKTRAEKNDE

-438 FSFKTKKGGFTDAK
+438 FSFKSKKGGFTDAK
-452 ITGLYETGDGRVGF
+452 ITGLYETGDERVGF

-497 TYGEEIADLDDEYLA
+497 TYGDEIADLDDDCLN
-512 AIKDIWSRKQDYFNN
+512 AIEDIWSRKQDYFNN

-541 RRRVEDFWRRIAR
+541 RRRVEDFWRRIAK
-554 RRQHT
+554 RRQHA
-559 RNLGGTALQ
+559 RDLGGTALQ